1 MVSFI
6 IIAKEANKHAAYRDV
21 FAKKHSINP
30 FDITIISKETDT
42 KTSSQSIGIETIK
55 LIQKKLYFK
64 PIKSKDK
71 LVVIEEA
78 QLLTIEAQNAL
89 LKVLE
94 EPPAHTFILLET
106 DSQEAL
112 LPTILSR
119 CQIFTLVEAQKKLSE
134 KTVEE
139 LQQFIQTLPE
149 LSIGQRLK
157 QAELLAK
164 DKEKALSWIE
174 NLIVVM
180 REDLLQSYEL
190 NKAQAIRKLQALYTL
205 LKTTNVNP
213 RFAIEQTLLSL

>member
-6 IIAKEANKHAAYRDV
+6 VIAKEEKKRVANREK
-21 FAKKHSINP
+21 FSIKHSIDA
-30 FDITIISKETDT
+30 FDVTVISKETDT

-55 LIQKKLYFK
+55 LIQRKLYFK
-64 PIKSKDK
+64 PIKSADK
-71 LVVIEEA
+71 LVVIQEA
-78 QLLTIEAQNAL
+78 QLLTPEAQNAL

-94 EPPAHTFILLET
+94 EPPANTFIILEA

-119 CQIFTLVEAQKKLSE
+119 CQIITLEEDQKKLSE
-134 KTVEE
+134 KTFTE
-139 LQQFIQTLPE
+139 LNQFIQTLPD
-149 LSIGQRLK
+149 LSIGERLK
-157 QAELLAK
+157 QAEQLAK

-174 NLIVVM
+174 NLILVM

-190 NKAQAIRKLQALYTL
+190 NSAHMIRKLQTLYTL